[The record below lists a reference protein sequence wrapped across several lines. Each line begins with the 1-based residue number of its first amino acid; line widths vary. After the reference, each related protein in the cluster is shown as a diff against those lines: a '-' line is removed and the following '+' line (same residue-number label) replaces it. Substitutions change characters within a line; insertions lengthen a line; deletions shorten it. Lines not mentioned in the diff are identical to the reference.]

1 MGVTLQRILQRA
13 TFLIHFWQK
22 WDIFGVTSL
31 FTKNALQSVLQG
43 ISAERTDSAGQ
54 GPALSRG
61 PGQPSSA
68 CVQPR
73 SDPRTIH
80 ALSYGNHV
88 DLHPAGSDRRPHL
101 AGPVVPGRKGRDRPD
116 QCAADLLIPLSL
128 TEGDGQLDII
138 SEMITLPYLCFC
150 SERL

>member
-101 AGPVVPGRKGRDRPD
+101 AGPVVPRRKGRD
-116 QCAADLLIPLSL
+116 IPRSL
-128 TEGDGQLDII
+128 TIVGGQLDIFN
-138 SEMITLPYLCFC
+138 ELFTLPYLCFC